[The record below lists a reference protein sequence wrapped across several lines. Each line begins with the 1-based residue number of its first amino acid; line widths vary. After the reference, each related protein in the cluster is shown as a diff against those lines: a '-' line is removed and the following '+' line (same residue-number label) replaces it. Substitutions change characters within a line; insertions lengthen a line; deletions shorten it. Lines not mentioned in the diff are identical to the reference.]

1 MTQRSSL
8 IREFTQKPDQKYYD
22 YKEFYDVVN
31 SDLPFKNIGSVPDTY
46 TSFRKD
52 VEARSKVRR
61 LQELP
66 PQLKPLPS
74 DLPTGDVPDLE
85 QLGHHQYV
93 PDKRSA
99 FPFKGELYQME
110 SCHHHLT

>member
-8 IREFTQKPDQKYYD
+8 IREFTQKLDQKDYD

-31 SDLPFKNIGSVPDTY
+31 LDLPFKNIGSIPDTY

-66 PQLKPLPS
+66 LQLKPLPS

-99 FPFKGELYQME
+99 FPFKGEL
-110 SCHHHLT
+110 